1 MINVDKE
8 EEFFNKITTR
18 LSKKYRLVKAGK
30 MMSAP
35 GISYKKKFFAF
46 YYKNEITL
54 RLGKD
59 FIPKDHGIKK
69 WKYLNPFKNK
79 APMKNWFQIPYSE
92 KKNWEELA
100 LLALDTISKEI
111 KSK

>member
-1 MINVDKE
+1 MDKE
-8 EEFFNKITTR
+8 EEYFHKIADKI
-18 LSKKYRLVKAGK
+18 SKEYKSVNTGK
-30 MMSAP
+30 MMSSH

-46 YYKNEITL
+46 YYKKEITL

-59 FIPKDHGIKK
+59 FVPKEHGIKK

-92 KKNWEELA
+92 KRTWAKLAIYAMNNLSEEKKPK
-100 LLALDTISKEI
+100 KEF
-111 KSK
+111 

>member
-1 MINVDKE
+1 MDKE
-8 EEFFNKITTR
+8 EEQFNKISEK
-18 LSKKYRLVKAGK
+18 LSKKYKQVKVGK

-59 FIPKDHGIKK
+59 FEPKNHGVKK

-79 APMKNWFQIPYSE
+79 APMKNWYQLPYSE
-92 KKNWEELA
+92 KKNWEMLA
-100 LLALDTISKEI
+100 TLAKNLLSDEI
-111 KSK
+111 KSKQKN

>member
-1 MINVDKE
+1 MDKE
-8 EEFFNKITTR
+8 EELFHKITEE
-18 LSKKYRLVKAGK
+18 LAKEHKQVKKGR

-46 YYKNEITL
+46 YYKKEITL

-59 FIPKDHGIKK
+59 FDPKSHGIKK
-69 WKYLNPFKNK
+69 CKYLNPFKNK

-92 KKNWEELA
+92 QKNWKKMANFALNDISAEL
-100 LLALDTISKEI
+100 
-111 KSK
+111 KSKK